1 MAIIGEDG
9 TGISGAAAY
18 GADPV
23 ALTTAY
29 WAERPND
36 PLAATWAAET
46 ATTAIKEGALRSAA
60 AYVEAT
66 WGPFFIGH
74 RKTQTQGLSWPRVAG
89 RDEAGDLIPLTDGLG
104 NELPALPPQLIAA
117 QAELAAR
124 AVTGPLAEDAERGG
138 RVKSERVDG
147 AIAIEYMD
155 GAPAETSFGVVAG
168 ILASLL
174 NGSQPGSTSA
184 TWFWR

>member
-1 MAIIGEDG
+1 MAITGEDG
-9 TGISGAAAY
+9 TGIAGAEAF
-18 GADPV
+18 GVDPV

-29 WAERPND
+29 WASRPND
-36 PLAATWAAET
+36 ALAATWGAT
-46 ATTAIKEGALRSAA
+46 ATTMPIKEGALRSAA
-60 AYVEAT
+60 AYIEAT
-66 WGPFFIGH
+66 WGPFFIGL
-74 RKTQTQGLSWPRVAG
+74 RRTQAQGLSWPRVAG
-89 RDEAGDLIPLTDGLG
+89 KDEAGDLIPLADGLG
-104 NELPALPPQLIAA
+104 SELPALPPQLIAA

-124 AVTGPLAEDAERGG
+124 AVSGPLAEDAERGG

-168 ILASLL
+168 ILAPLL
-174 NGSQPGSTSA
+174 NGLQPGSTTA

>member
-29 WAERPND
+29 WAARPND
-36 PLAATWAAET
+36 PLAATWAAI
-46 ATTAIKEGALRSAA
+46 TTTMPIKEGALRSAA
-60 AYVEAT
+60 AYIEAT
-66 WGPFFIGH
+66 WGPFFIGL

-89 RDEAGDLIPLTDGLG
+89 KDEAGNLIPLTDGLG
-104 NELPALPPQLIAA
+104 NELPALPLQLIEV

-124 AVTGPLAEDAERGG
+124 AVSGPLAKDAARGG
-138 RVKSERVDG
+138 LIKAVGAGSARVEF
-147 AIAIEYMD
+147 MD
-155 GAPAETSFGVVAG
+155 GAPSDKSFGTVAQT
-168 ILASLL
+168 LASLL
-174 NGSQPGSTSA
+174 NGSQPGSKTA